1 MAAVLA
7 PNVGAKAK
15 RTPLTCPLL
24 YPVRLVNPSQ
34 TAEAGTVERMPRVM
48 LAAVVAFVAFATIS
62 VSNQPQAAV
71 ASAAAID
78 WQVCGGSFQ
87 CATLKVPVDYAN
99 PGGKTLDLALLKRP
113 AGDPSKRI
121 GTLMANPGGPG
132 ASAIDFARVWSSLLS
147 KDVRDRFD
155 IVTFDPRGV
164 GQSSPIVCHDDLQ
177 KLIALDP
184 TPDNAAEWDG
194 VKAESKT
201 FADACTKK
209 YGDLLSALG
218 TKNVAR
224 DMDAIRLALG
234 EDKLN
239 YVGYSYG
246 TVIGSVYADMYPSR
260 IRAWVLDGA
269 VDLSLGF
276 EETIGT
282 QSVGFERALAA
293 YEADCDQKKC
303 AAAPNGNTAKVIDDL
318 LAKVDQQPLPAPSA
332 DRVAGP
338 GEVLL
343 GIIEAMYSKFSWSGL
358 TSALA
363 QANKGDGS
371 AMVKLADQYL
381 QRDSDGSYPNLIE
394 ANSAVNYVDESCSR
408 NPDDYIAMADRLAKL
423 APHFGASAA
432 SSGMTCAYWGAK
444 ADPLT
449 VPRASGAPPIVVIG
463 TTNDP
468 ATPFEWAVALSK
480 QLESGVL
487 VTHRGEGHTIYAQGD
502 SCIDAA
508 VNAYLLE
515 LKAPQAGLSCGNGA
529 PPPETAP
536 SQAPR
541 ETPVPSSSGGANDAP
556 PTPAAAAPGPP
567 NTGQGRDDGSLAIVL
582 VALSVVLVAAAVAGG
597 VVFVQRR

>member
-1 MAAVLA
+1 
-7 PNVGAKAK
+7 
-15 RTPLTCPLL
+15 
-24 YPVRLVNPSQ
+24 
-34 TAEAGTVERMPRVM
+34 M
-48 LAAVVAFVAFATIS
+48 LAAVVALVAFATIG
-62 VSNQPQAAV
+62 VSHPPQAA
-71 ASAAAID
+71 AAGAATID
-78 WQVCGGSFQ
+78 WQGCGGSFQ
-87 CATLKVPVDYAN
+87 CATMKVPVDYAN

-113 AGDPSKRI
+113 AGDSSKRI

-132 ASAIDFARVWSSLLS
+132 AWAIDFVRIWSSVLS
-147 KDVRDRFD
+147 KDIRDRFD

-164 GQSSPIVCHDDLQ
+164 GQSSPIDCHDDLQ
-177 KLIALDP
+177 RLIALDP
-184 TPDNAAEWDG
+184 TPDNGTEWDA
-194 VKAESKT
+194 VKAESKK

-209 YGDLLSALG
+209 YGDLLSSVG

-224 DMDAIRLALG
+224 DMDAIRVALG

-246 TVIGSVYADMYPSR
+246 TVIGSVYADMYPSH

-343 GIIEAMYSKFSWSGL
+343 GIIEAMYSKFSWGGL
-358 TSALA
+358 TSALT

-371 AMVKLADQYL
+371 AMVKLADAYL
-381 QRDSDGSYPNLIE
+381 QRESDGSYPNLIE
-394 ANSAVNYVDESCSR
+394 ANSAVNYVDETCSR
-408 NPDDYIAMADRLAKL
+408 NADDYIAMAARLAKL

-449 VPRASGAPPIVVIG
+449 VPRAAGAPPIVVIG

-468 ATPFEWAVALSK
+468 ATPYEWAVALSK

-502 SCIDAA
+502 SCIDSA
-508 VNAYLLE
+508 VNAYLIQLTVPE
-515 LKAPQAGLSCGNGA
+515 AGLSCGNGA

-541 ETPVPSSSGGANDAP
+541 ETPVPGANGSTSDAS
-556 PTPAAAAPGPP
+556 PTARVAVPGPP
-567 NTGQGRDDGSLAIVL
+567 NTGQGRDDGSLAIIV
-582 VALSVVLVAAAVAGG
+582 VALSIVLAAAVIAGG
-597 VVFVQRR
+597 VVIAQRR